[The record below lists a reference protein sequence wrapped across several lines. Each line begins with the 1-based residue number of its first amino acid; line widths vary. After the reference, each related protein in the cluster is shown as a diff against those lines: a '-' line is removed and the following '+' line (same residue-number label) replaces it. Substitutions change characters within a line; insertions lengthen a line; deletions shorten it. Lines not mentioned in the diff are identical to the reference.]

1 MKKLVLTIIT
11 LLTSSVM
18 IIGQTISVLETHNVT
33 SKNEGEFYYPKFSPD
48 GSKIFFTHANYK
60 GIYYL
65 SLENNTLVKLNNED
79 GAGYEFNV
87 SQNNIVY
94 YRTDH
99 YVNGRKYSSL
109 KSMDVN
115 TKAVQLIAS
124 DKRFLSTPK
133 SLNNN
138 IIAYT
143 INNRIQRFIPKSV
156 NNKVEVSSIEKPYV
170 EIEKSKL
177 ALIESGTK
185 KIITPVGKGNYIWPS
200 ISPDNSKLLFTVAG
214 KGTYVSDLN
223 GNILAD
229 LGYANYP
236 KWSPD
241 GRWISYMVDKDNGLS
256 VTSSDIFIVSS
267 DGEKKFQ
274 ITDTEDVF
282 EMYPDW
288 SPKGDQLVLNSYD
301 GKIILIK
308 LKIEN

>member
-1 MKKLVLTIIT
+1 MKKLFLTIIT
-11 LLTSSVM
+11 LLTCSVM
-18 IIGQTISVLETHNVT
+18 IIGQTISVLGTQDIT
-33 SKNEGEFYYPKFSPD
+33 SKKEGEFYYPKFSPD
-48 GSKIFFTHANYK
+48 GSKIFFTRANYK
-60 GIYYL
+60 GIYYV
-65 SLENNTLVKLNNED
+65 SLDDNALVQLNNED
-79 GAGYEFNV
+79 GAGYEFNL
-87 SQNNIVY
+87 SQNNLVY

-99 YVNGRKYSSL
+99 YINGRKYSSL
-109 KSMDVN
+109 KSMDVI
-115 TKAVQLIAS
+115 TKAFQVIAT

-143 INNRIQRFIPKSV
+143 INNRIQKFIPKSA
-156 NNKVEVSSIEKPYV
+156 NNKIEVSSTEKPYV

-200 ISPDNSKLLFTVAG
+200 VSPDNSKLLFTVAG

-308 LKIEN
+308 N